1 MVSNSFLWIQTGH
14 GALAGL
20 QLIFWDGSV
29 NFCGLQM
36 IPSDLLGALHPN
48 QWLQPAVK
56 PLQMHHHLLSLWRN
70 DSSNKIKQRIKV
82 IVVMEISKNPMANTK
97 CPCSS
102 PQINHD
108 LILNTMIYPKS
119 VLQLHWWCYPAL
131 YLASLSSRRS
141 SKERIELYHI
151 WRIHGASK
159 CLPWNSQIFQKP
171 STAWKTPEIWHKTHE
186 EMNQGKLNKMLY
198 FFLQI
203 LPLSPLC
210 FLLISVTLSKQN
222 LSSFVIN
229 QRPHR

>member
-1 MVSNSFLWIQTGH
+1 MVWTVRDDVDWWNKGVDYIFLKMVSNSFLWIQTGH
-14 GALAGL
+14 GALAGI

-108 LILNTMIYPKS
+108 LILNTMIYPKLEETRS
-119 VLQLHWWCYPAL
+119 TSFRYGAPATL
-131 YLASLSSRRS
+131 MMLSST
-141 SKERIELYHI
+141 LF
-151 WRIHGASK
+151 
-159 CLPWNSQIFQKP
+159 SQ
-171 STAWKTPEIWHKTHE
+171 
-186 EMNQGKLNKMLY
+186 
-198 FFLQI
+198 
-203 LPLSPLC
+203 
-210 FLLISVTLSKQN
+210 
-222 LSSFVIN
+222 FVIT
-229 QRPHR
+229 